1 MAATTGPALKTS
13 TSQVTST
20 STLSGQGLAPI
31 VRGRYSTD
39 DVSVVTPTWIELA
52 ASQLRNFGVSRG
64 RDSEQSQFDAGTASV
79 TLDNRD
85 RTFDP
90 VLHATIRPLNRWWLF
105 EEFSGEVQ
113 DLFKG
118 YAESYGNQW
127 PGGGWSDAECI
138 VTLADEFKVAAL
150 DNLPTT
156 NPPRGSYADLVLFDQ
171 PSGYWAMKDD
181 PASFQQTSVQ
191 DSPPVIIDASATP
204 SSTSAVDVIP
214 GGWRRGWPRP
224 HAWDL

>member
-20 STLSGQGLAPI
+20 STLTGQGVAPI
-31 VRGRYSTD
+31 VRARYSLD
-39 DVSVVTPTWIELA
+39 DVSVSTPIWVEVDN
-52 ASQLRNFGVSRG
+52 SDLRSFSTSRG
-64 RDSEQSQFDAGTASV
+64 RDSEQTQFDAGSASV

-85 RTFDP
+85 RQFDP

-127 PGGGWSDAECI
+127 PGGGWSDAVCVVTI
-138 VTLADEFKVAAL
+138 VDEFKIAAL

-156 NPPRGSYADLVLFDQ
+156 NPPRSSYADLVLFDQ
-171 PSGYWAMKDD
+171 PSGYWSMKDD
-181 PASFQQTSVQ
+181 SASLQLTSIQ
-191 DSPPVIIDASATP
+191 DSPPATVAP
-204 SSTSAVDVIP
+204 AGGGAVPP
-214 GGWRRGWPRP
+214 GQRPRGGGPGP
-224 HAWDL
+224 FTAN